1 MRHRPALAIAIAML
15 LVAALGACAEQAE
28 GPRPFPAIE
37 PIETGL
43 LAVSDLH
50 EIWWERSGNPDGIP
64 CVCLHGGPGGQSSPF
79 VRRLFDPET
88 WHVIQFDQRGTG
100 RSRPHGE
107 TRENTTA
114 HLVADMERLREHL
127 GVERWFLFG
136 GSWGSTLAIAYAEA
150 YPERVSG
157 MILRGV
163 FMATREE
170 IDFFY
175 HGGSAACFPDAYEAL
190 VSSLPDPARR
200 PLPVYLDELIR
211 LNPDT
216 AAARRYAREWTRWEG
231 RISTLETTDEETAGF
246 LDDPRFR
253 DLVYSLGLLENFYMA
268 NGCFIEEGRLWREI
282 DRIRDIP
289 VWIANGRYDVVCAPR
304 TAWRLHRELRASHF
318 AIVESA
324 GHSLRQ
330 PPMFGQLMRYIE
342 AAARNAGKM

>member
-1 MRHRPALAIAIAML
+1 MRHRPALSIALAML
-15 LVAALGACAEQAE
+15 LVPAFSACAKEAE

-37 PIETGL
+37 PIETGM
-43 LAVSDLH
+43 LAVPDGH
-50 EIWWERSGNPDGIP
+50 EIWWERSGNPEGLP

-79 VRRLFDPET
+79 VRRLFDPDA

-114 HLVADMERLREHL
+114 HLVADMEQLRTRL
-127 GVERWFLFG
+127 GVERWYLFG

-150 YPERVSG
+150 HPDRVLG
-157 MILRGV
+157 MFLRGV

-170 IDFFY
+170 IDHFY
-175 HGGSAACFPDAYEAL
+175 HGGSATFFPDAYETL
-190 VSSLPDPARR
+190 VSSLPDPSRR
-200 PLPVYLDELIR
+200 PLPAYLDELIR

-231 RISTLETTDEETAGF
+231 RISTLETTDEENEAF
-246 LDDPRFR
+246 LDAPRFR
-253 DLVYSLGLLENFYMA
+253 DLVFSLGLLENFYMA

-289 VWIANGRYDVVCAPR
+289 TWIVNGRYDVVCAPR
-304 TAWRLHRELRASHF
+304 VAWRLHRELHDSRLTL
-318 AIVESA
+318 VESA
-324 GHSLRQ
+324 GHSLWQ
-330 PPMFGQLMRYIE
+330 PPMFGRLMECIS
-342 AAARNAGKM
+342 AAAGKK